1 MWSSGT
7 ASIAAAMAMVVTS
20 PTLIA
25 QGSVNW
31 PTRPVTLVVPLVAG
45 GITDRE
51 MRPYLQ
57 KMQESTGQPFILDFK
72 PGGNGTIGNLFV
84 VKSKPD
90 GYTFLISSSG
100 LSILP
105 AFTPNLPYDTIKDFA
120 PVSQISKRAMM
131 LVVHSS
137 VPVNTYHE
145 YIAYARANPGKLN
158 WGTSGRGGVTHLVG
172 AWLHQLTNTGVTFI
186 HYKGSA
192 PYVTD
197 IVAGRLDVVAMSLG
211 TGAPHFKTGTL
222 KPLALMTT
230 NRISALPKLLS
241 IAEMGL
247 PDYEYPNWLG
257 MQAPAGTPT
266 AIVNKASA
274 EMAKAV
280 RSSDLAADLDKN
292 SISAIGSTPEEFRK
306 ILIREVAH
314 WKKLVADLKIES
326 SE

>member
-1 MWSSGT
+1 MRSSAL
-7 ASIAAAMAMVVTS
+7 ASIAAAAAMAVAS
-20 PTLIA
+20 PALMA
-25 QGSVNW
+25 QGTVNW
-31 PTRPVTLVVPLVAG
+31 PTRPVALVVPLVAG

-57 KMQESTGQPFILDFK
+57 KVQESTGQPFILDFK

-84 VKSKPD
+84 VKAKPD

-100 LSILP
+100 MAVLP
-105 AFTPNLPYDTIKDFA
+105 AFHPDLPYDTIKDFS

-137 VPVNTYHE
+137 VPVNTYQE
-145 YIAYARANPGKLN
+145 YIAYAKANPGKLN

-172 AWLHQLTNTGVTFI
+172 AWLHQLTNTEVTFV

-197 IVAGRLDVVAMSLG
+197 IVAGRLDVVPMSLG
-211 TGAPHFKTGTL
+211 TGAPHFKSGRL

-230 NRISALPKLLS
+230 NRLSVLPNLMS

-247 PDYEYPNWLG
+247 PGYEYPNWLG
-257 MQAPAGTPT
+257 MQAPAGTPA

-274 EMAKAV
+274 EMARAV
-280 RSSDLAADLDKN
+280 KSPDLAADLELN
-292 SISAIGSTPEEFRK
+292 SITAIGSAPEEFRK
-306 ILIREVAH
+306 VLIREVAQ